1 MNKINE
7 VLKQYEPR
15 DELEIIFKLPKE
27 TNIQKF
33 GQAVVARYP
42 KFSKERKVTST
53 VTTRYEDGTRIR
65 VKTGPGGTSEVTEC
79 IKKTR
84 KQQATFSDGFKLS
97 VSKEAKLPVDH
108 KPEGDIVSRRTMQRL
123 SIKIDTQW
131 VLELSSV
138 TTETVSPGSTGSTH
152 GNTQGHGTPVES
164 LELEVEYVGITPP
177 SAEVVNN
184 RINDIRTLV
193 TDFGV
198 ELDVDFESKLNYVY
212 AVYRGED
219 PRTFKNFAPGIK
231 GINNV
236 ITLKPHLWRELLSDP
251 TNVIITDK
259 VDGVRKIVYSDS
271 NFIYILNNKNDFK
284 HFNHPTGFEFIA
296 DAEEYVDPQ
305 TGKVTYFL
313 FDIYKYRNINYKG
326 RTFSQKMEG
335 ITRVYE
341 ELKALDLAAAAKDTG
356 RGLPIKV
363 AIKKFVELR
372 GKWREVLSNFVA
384 APKPYVTDGFIIIDN
399 RVNAS
404 YKYKPE
410 NTVDFFLKRVP
421 GVETNEYVLM
431 CTINEDY
438 FNSLSLPKELLD
450 DIPEEFRPSG
460 KQGGKPAS
468 FPIPFISSLDSSIEV
483 SSYTFEDAEDHDG
496 KIGEFTW
503 VPNDR
508 NDYSTGGH
516 WAFHKFRTDRI
527 VSSSYYGNHYKVAE
541 SNFSMD
547 MINFDITE
555 DIGGYF
561 NTSNKKAQENVRRYT
576 NLVMKQMLF
585 DKLYGILGAAKQDL
599 ADSPLEEANVKPV
612 AGPKATGI
620 VAKLLKNPRKDISRV
635 VDLERGSS
643 TALAP
648 AKRVKVDQSK
658 FKLLDVSCGRGQD
671 LNRYGNVELVLGLD
685 IDKNAIIEMID
696 RKLEGASRP
705 KRGPQGGPG
714 GPGGTRGGP
723 GGIPTSRDP
732 FLLSAIADVT
742 RSPEETFALL
752 DRKHALPE
760 QYFTHSVCLLAFHY
774 FCNDATTMGNAL
786 GFISRSLKKGGRF
799 GMILYD
805 GKKIRDL
812 MDGKKMTTQFEF
824 GTEMCLR
831 KNYDQYSKFGSK
843 IGVRLP
849 FSGDAFY
856 EENIVVINDHIKA
869 FQEHDLYLV
878 ETIPFSDH
886 FDNSVYKI
894 TDIHD
899 KNYLSLYQCVIFEK
913 K

>member
-1 MNKINE
+1 MNKTNE
-7 VLKQYEPR
+7 VLKHYENG
-15 DELEIIFKLPKE
+15 DELEIVFQLP
-27 TNIQKF
+27 TSTSIQKF
-33 GQAVVARYP
+33 GQAVVSRYP
-42 KFSKERKVTST
+42 KFSKDRKAISA
-53 VTTRYEDGTRIR
+53 VTTRYEDGTRVR
-65 VKTGPGGTSEVTEC
+65 VITTPSGSTTEMT
-79 IKKTR
+79 KKRR
-84 KQQATFSDGFKLS
+84 KQQSVFSDGFKLS
-97 VSKEAKLPVDH
+97 VSTEPPLPADH
-108 KPEGDIVSRRTMQRL
+108 KPEGAIVSRRTMQRL

-138 TTETVSPGSTGSTH
+138 ITESTSG
-152 GNTQGHGTPVES
+152 QPVET
-164 LELEVEYVGITPP
+164 LELEVEYIGVTPP
-177 SAEVVNN
+177 SAEVVTN
-184 RINDIRTLV
+184 RLNDIRVLV
-193 TDFGV
+193 TDFGI
-198 ELDVDFESKLNYVY
+198 ELDVDFDSKLNYVY

-219 PRTFKNFAPGIK
+219 PRTFRNFAPGIK

-236 ITLKPHLWRELLSDP
+236 ITLKPHTWRELLSDP
-251 TNVIITDK
+251 TNIVITDK
-259 VDGVRKIVYSDS
+259 VDGIRKIIYSDS

-284 HFNHPTGFEFIA
+284 HYNYPIGFEFIA
-296 DAEEYVDPQ
+296 DAEEYTDPN
-305 TGKVTYFL
+305 TGQITYFI
-313 FDIYKYRNINYKG
+313 FDIYKLKSVNYKG
-326 RTFSQKMEG
+326 RSFTKKMDG

-341 ELKALDLAAAAKDTG
+341 ELKAIDLTAAAKGAT
-356 RGLPIKV
+356 GLPIKV

-372 GKWREVLSNFVA
+372 GKWRDVLTTFVA

-399 RVNAS
+399 RANVS

-410 NTVDFFLKRVP
+410 NTVDFFLKKASP
-421 GVETNEYVLM
+421 TGGTNGEPNEYVLM
-431 CTINEDY
+431 CTINQDY
-438 FNSLSLPKELLD
+438 FDALALPGELLD
-450 DIPEEFRPSG
+450 DIPEEFRPAR
-460 KQGGKPAS
+460 GKPQGEAPRGKSQGEAPRGKSPS
-468 FPIPFISSLDSSIEV
+468 FPIPFVSALETSVEV
-483 SSYTFEDAEDHDG
+483 SSYTFDDDEDHDG

-503 VPNDR
+503 VPNNR
-508 NDYSTGGH
+508 NDYSTGGK

-585 DKLYGILGAAKQDL
+585 DKLYGVLGAAKVGL
-599 ADSPLEEANVKPV
+599 ADSPLEEANLPSVK
-612 AGPKATGI
+612 GI
-620 VAKLLKNPRKDISRV
+620 KTIPGGVVSKLLANPRKDISRV
-635 VDLERGSS
+635 PTGTSVTSVTS
-643 TALAP
+643 AHAP
-648 AKRVKVDQSK
+648 QKRLRVDQSS
-658 FKLLDVSCGRGQD
+658 FKLLDVSCGHGQD
-671 LNRYGNVELVLGLD
+671 LNRYGNVKLVFGID

-696 RKLEGASRP
+696 RKLEGASRSKKP
-705 KRGPQGGPG
+705 EP
-714 GPGGTRGGP
+714 
-723 GGIPTSRDP
+723 
-732 FLLSAIADVT
+732 LLLAAIADVT
-742 RSPEETFALL
+742 KTPEETFALIE
-752 DRKHALPE
+752 RKHSSVE

-799 GMILYD
+799 GIILYD

-812 MDGKKMTTQFEF
+812 MDGKKMTTQFPF
-824 GTEMCLR
+824 GEEMCLR